1 MLRGVSREWRRGAGV
16 GEVGVDGI
24 DGSLM
29 SLAMAGYCVVV
40 QATVVWVCCMY
51 GWCNTVEHELIEQRK
66 QETSLCV
73 RVSGIST

>member
-1 MLRGVSREWRRGAGV
+1 LLRGVSRDWRRGAGV

-29 SLAMAGYCVVV
+29 SLAMAGYFVVV

-51 GWCNTVEHELIEQRK
+51 GWCSTAEHELIEQRK
-66 QETSLCV
+66 QETSLYV